1 MLYEKGMKLRTVVTL
16 IDDVTYGV
24 EPRYYYDDGIR
35 HIYKFIDEEGN
46 LLVWKTS
53 KVIGI
58 EYINE
63 NNNEAFKFIDLGDKI
78 FIRGNVKGHDN
89 FRGEDQVVI
98 TRVSVDYIVEQGSMT
113 EEQVTKFKQELQL
126 SKLPKDI
133 EIRTISYREY
143 KGSYNSY
150 ETLVDS
156 FKRTDHGCFIDII
169 IPNTDVSNIYYYSE

>member
-1 MLYEKGMKLRTVVTL
+1 MYEKGMKLRTVVTL
-16 IDDVTYGV
+16 IDKITYGV
-24 EPRYYYDDGIR
+24 EPRYYYDDGVR
-35 HIYKFIDEEGN
+35 FIYKFIDDEGN

-53 KVIGI
+53 KVLGI
-58 EYINE
+58 EFINE
-63 NNNEAFKFIDLGDKI
+63 NNNEAFRFVDIGDKI
-78 FIRGNVKGHDN
+78 FIKGNVKGQDN
-89 FRGEDQVVI
+89 FRGEAQVVL

-133 EIRTISYREY
+133 EIRTVSYREY

-150 ETLVDS
+150 ETLVNS

>member
-133 EIRTISYREY
+133 EIRTVSYREY

-169 IPNTDVSNIYYYSE
+169 IPNTSNIYYYYSE